1 MQFQEYAYQH
11 MDALSL
17 QKQLSELAEQIQQA
31 KTIEQVQDC
40 IKKVDTI
47 RRFVATQVSLVE
59 IRHTADTKDAYYTKE
74 QEYLDTVLPELEKDY
89 EKINRALLESS
100 FLEELKHRLPETFF
114 LQKEMDLKA
123 FDPIIIED
131 MQEENRLMTKYQA
144 LIASAEIPFDGEIY
158 NLSSLE
164 VKTNSSDRIVR
175 KRALQAYWNWFEQH
189 EEEVA
194 QIFDQMIKVRTRMAQ
209 KLGYDNFIAL
219 GYARMHRYDYNQE
232 DVAKYRRQVLKDVV
246 PLCSALYKR
255 QQKRLGYDTLH
266 AWDEKVEFLQGNP
279 TPKYDRA
286 ELVKRA
292 QKMYHELSKETG
304 VFFDFMV
311 EHDLLDLDSKPGKAA
326 GGYCTFMPDYKSPFI
341 FANFNQTQHDA
352 EVLTHEAGHAY
363 QIYESR
369 DIYPSD
375 CVWPTYESCEIHSMS
390 MEFFTHPWMQSF
402 FEEDV
407 NRYYYSHMAGSLKF
421 LPYGVLVDHFQHE
434 VYTNPEMSHKERM
447 DTWRRLEKEYLPHKN
462 YEEVEILERGGWWM
476 RQAHIFMSP
485 FYYIDYTLAQ
495 VCAMQFWARM
505 ENKDPKAF
513 EDYQHICKI
522 GGTLP
527 FRKIVK
533 EAGLIVPFE
542 EGCLAQVTGSVSQW
556 LDEISEEELTA

>member
-59 IRHTADTKDAYYTKE
+59 IRHTVDTKDAYYTKE

-89 EKINRALLESS
+89 EKINRALLEST
-100 FLEELKHRLPETFF
+100 FLDDLKQRLPETFF

-402 FEEDV
+402 FEEDI

-434 VYTNPEMSHKERM
+434 VYTHPEMSHKERM

>member
-17 QKQLSELAEQIQQA
+17 QKQLSELAEQIQQV
-31 KTIEQVQDC
+31 KTIKQVQDC

-59 IRHTADTKDAYYTKE
+59 IRHTIDTKDAYYTKE

-311 EHDLLDLDSKPGKAA
+311 EHELLDLDSKPGKAA

-434 VYTNPEMSHKERM
+434 VYTHPEMSHKERM

>member
-59 IRHTADTKDAYYTKE
+59 IRHTVDTKDAYYTKE

-89 EKINRALLESS
+89 EKINRALLEST
-100 FLEELKHRLPETFF
+100 FLDDLKQRLPETFF

-164 VKTNSSDRIVR
+164 VKTNSSDRQVR

-194 QIFDQMIKVRTRMAQ
+194 QIFDQMIKVRTCMAQ
-209 KLGYDNFIAL
+209 KLRYDNFIAL
-219 GYARMHRYDYNQE
+219 GYARMHRYDYDQE
-232 DVAKYRRQVLKDVV
+232 DVAKYRRQVLEDVV

-402 FEEDV
+402 FEEDT

-434 VYTNPEMSHKERM
+434 VYTHPEMSHKERM

>member
-31 KTIEQVQDC
+31 NNIEQVQDC

-59 IRHTADTKDAYYTKE
+59 IRHTVDTKDAYYTKE

-144 LIASAEIPFDGEIY
+144 LIASAELPFDGEIY

-175 KRALQAYWNWFEQH
+175 KHALQAYWNWFEQH

-311 EHDLLDLDSKPGKAA
+311 EHELLDLDSKPGKAA

-434 VYTNPEMSHKERM
+434 VYAHPEMSHKERM

-542 EGCLAQVTGSVSQW
+542 EGCLEQVTGSVSQW

>member
-59 IRHTADTKDAYYTKE
+59 IRHTVDTKDAYYTKE

-100 FLEELKHRLPETFF
+100 FLEELKQRLPETFF

-164 VKTNSSDRIVR
+164 VKTNSSDRQVR

-219 GYARMHRYDYNQE
+219 GYARMHRYDYDQE

-311 EHDLLDLDSKPGKAA
+311 EHELLDLDSKPGKAA

-434 VYTNPEMSHKERM
+434 VYAHPEMSHQERM

>member
-59 IRHTADTKDAYYTKE
+59 IRHTVDTKDAYYTKE

-164 VKTNSSDRIVR
+164 VKTNSSDRQVR

-311 EHDLLDLDSKPGKAA
+311 EHELLDLDSKPGKAA

>member
-31 KTIEQVQDC
+31 KTIKQVQDC

-59 IRHTADTKDAYYTKE
+59 IRHTVDTKDAYYTKE

-311 EHDLLDLDSKPGKAA
+311 EHELLDLDSKPGKAA

-434 VYTNPEMSHKERM
+434 VYTHPEMSHKERM

>member
-59 IRHTADTKDAYYTKE
+59 IRHTVDTKDAYYTKE

-89 EKINRALLESS
+89 EKINRALLEST
-100 FLEELKHRLPETFF
+100 FLDDLKQRLPETFF

-434 VYTNPEMSHKERM
+434 VYTHPEMSHKERM

>member
-31 KTIEQVQDC
+31 NNIEQVQDC

-59 IRHTADTKDAYYTKE
+59 IRHTVDTKDAYYTKE

-123 FDPIIIED
+123 FDSIIIED

-175 KRALQAYWNWFEQH
+175 KHALQAYWNWFEQH

-219 GYARMHRYDYNQE
+219 GYARMHRYDYDQE

-255 QQKRLGYDTLH
+255 QQNRLGYDTLH

-286 ELVKRA
+286 ALVKRA

-311 EHDLLDLDSKPGKAA
+311 EHELLDLDSKPGKAA

-434 VYTNPEMSHKERM
+434 VYAHPEMSHKERM

-513 EDYQHICKI
+513 EDYQHICKV

-542 EGCLAQVTGSVSQW
+542 EGCLEQVTGSVSQW

>member
-59 IRHTADTKDAYYTKE
+59 IRHTVDTKDAYYTKE

-255 QQKRLGYDTLH
+255 QQKCLGYDTLH

-434 VYTNPEMSHKERM
+434 VYTHPEMSHKERM

-495 VCAMQFWARM
+495 VCAMQFWARI

>member
-31 KTIEQVQDC
+31 NNIEQVQDC

-59 IRHTADTKDAYYTKE
+59 IRHTVDTKDAYYTKE

-434 VYTNPEMSHKERM
+434 VYAHPEMSHQERM

>member
-59 IRHTADTKDAYYTKE
+59 IRHTVDTKDAYYTKE
-74 QEYLDTVLPELEKDY
+74 QEYLDTVLPELENDY

-219 GYARMHRYDYNQE
+219 GYARMHRYDYDQE

-434 VYTNPEMSHKERM
+434 VYTHPEMSHKERM

-556 LDEISEEELTA
+556 LDEINEEELTA

>member
-59 IRHTADTKDAYYTKE
+59 IRHTVDTKDAYYTKE

-89 EKINRALLESS
+89 EKINRALLEST
-100 FLEELKHRLPETFF
+100 FLDDLKQRLPETFF

-434 VYTNPEMSHKERM
+434 VYTHPEMSHKERM

-542 EGCLAQVTGSVSQW
+542 EGCLAQVTGSVSQ
-556 LDEISEEELTA
+556 

>member
-31 KTIEQVQDC
+31 KTIEQVQDY

-59 IRHTADTKDAYYTKE
+59 IRHTVDTKDAYYTKE

-311 EHDLLDLDSKPGKAA
+311 EHELLDLDSKPGKAA

-421 LPYGVLVDHFQHE
+421 LPYGVLVDHFQYE
-434 VYTNPEMSHKERM
+434 VYTHPEMSHKERM

>member
-59 IRHTADTKDAYYTKE
+59 IRHTVDTKDAYYTKE

-89 EKINRALLESS
+89 EKINRALLEST
-100 FLEELKHRLPETFF
+100 FLDDLKQRLPETFF

-164 VKTNSSDRIVR
+164 VKTNSSDRQVR

-219 GYARMHRYDYNQE
+219 GYARMHRYDYDQE

-311 EHDLLDLDSKPGKAA
+311 EHELLDLDSKPGKAA

>member
-31 KTIEQVQDC
+31 NNIEQVQDC
-40 IKKVDTI
+40 IKKIDTI

-59 IRHTADTKDAYYTKE
+59 IRHTVDTKDAYYTKE

-123 FDPIIIED
+123 FDSIIIED

-175 KRALQAYWNWFEQH
+175 KHALQAYWNWFEQH

-219 GYARMHRYDYNQE
+219 GYARMHRYDYDQE

-286 ELVKRA
+286 ALVKRA

-311 EHDLLDLDSKPGKAA
+311 EHELLDLDSKPGKAA

-434 VYTNPEMSHKERM
+434 VYAHPEMSHKERM

-542 EGCLAQVTGSVSQW
+542 EGCLEQVTGSVSQW

>member
-31 KTIEQVQDC
+31 NNIEQVQDC

-59 IRHTADTKDAYYTKE
+59 IRHTVDTKDAYYTKE

-434 VYTNPEMSHKERM
+434 VYTHPEMSHKERM

>member
-59 IRHTADTKDAYYTKE
+59 IRHTVDTKDAYYTKE

-89 EKINRALLESS
+89 EKINRTLLEST
-100 FLEELKHRLPETFF
+100 FLDDLKHRLPETFF

-209 KLGYDNFIAL
+209 KLGYNNFIAL

-286 ELVKRA
+286 ALVKRA

-311 EHDLLDLDSKPGKAA
+311 EHELLDLDSKPGKAA

-434 VYTNPEMSHKERM
+434 VYAHPEMSHQERM

>member
-59 IRHTADTKDAYYTKE
+59 IRHTVDTKDAYYTKE

-219 GYARMHRYDYNQE
+219 GYARMHRYDYDQE

-311 EHDLLDLDSKPGKAA
+311 EHELLDLDSKPGKAA

-421 LPYGVLVDHFQHE
+421 LPYGVLVDHFQYE
-434 VYTNPEMSHKERM
+434 VYTHPEMSHKERM

-476 RQAHIFMSP
+476 CQAHIFMSP

>member
-59 IRHTADTKDAYYTKE
+59 IRHTVDTKDAYYTKE

-164 VKTNSSDRIVR
+164 VKTNSSDRQVR

-232 DVAKYRRQVLKDVV
+232 DVVKYRRQVLKDVV

-311 EHDLLDLDSKPGKAA
+311 EHELLDLDSKPGKAA

-407 NRYYYSHMAGSLKF
+407 NRYSYSHMAGSLKF

-434 VYTNPEMSHKERM
+434 VYTHPEMSHQERM

>member
-59 IRHTADTKDAYYTKE
+59 IRHTVDTKDAYYTKE

-255 QQKRLGYDTLH
+255 QQKRLGYNTLH

-311 EHDLLDLDSKPGKAA
+311 EHELLDLDSKPGKAA

-434 VYTNPEMSHKERM
+434 VYTNPEMSHQERM

-542 EGCLAQVTGSVSQW
+542 EGCLEQVTGSVSQW

>member
-59 IRHTADTKDAYYTKE
+59 IRHTVDTKDAYYTKE

-89 EKINRALLESS
+89 EKINRTLLESS

-311 EHDLLDLDSKPGKAA
+311 EHELLDLDSKPGKAA

-542 EGCLAQVTGSVSQW
+542 EGCLEQVTGSVSQW

>member
-31 KTIEQVQDC
+31 NNIEQVQDC

-59 IRHTADTKDAYYTKE
+59 IRHTVDTKDAYYTKE

-144 LIASAEIPFDGEIY
+144 LIASAELPFDGEIY

-175 KRALQAYWNWFEQH
+175 KHALQAYWNWFEQH

-434 VYTNPEMSHKERM
+434 VYTHPEMSHKERM

>member
-59 IRHTADTKDAYYTKE
+59 IRHTVDTKDAYYTKE

-164 VKTNSSDRIVR
+164 VKTNSSDRQVR

-434 VYTNPEMSHKERM
+434 VYTHPEMSHKERM
-447 DTWRRLEKEYLPHKN
+447 DTWRRLEKEYLPHKK

>member
-31 KTIEQVQDC
+31 NNIEQVQDC

-59 IRHTADTKDAYYTKE
+59 IRHTVDTKDAYYTKE

-542 EGCLAQVTGSVSQW
+542 EGCLEQVTGSVSQW

>member
-59 IRHTADTKDAYYTKE
+59 IRHTVDTKDAYYTKE

-100 FLEELKHRLPETFF
+100 FLEELKQRLPETFC

-164 VKTNSSDRIVR
+164 VKTNSSDRQVR

-219 GYARMHRYDYNQE
+219 GYARMHRYDYDQE

>member
-31 KTIEQVQDC
+31 NNIEQVQDC

-59 IRHTADTKDAYYTKE
+59 IRHTVDTKDAYYTKE

-144 LIASAEIPFDGEIY
+144 LIASAELPFDGEIY

-175 KRALQAYWNWFEQH
+175 KHALQAYWNWFEQH

-434 VYTNPEMSHKERM
+434 VYTHPEMSRKERM

>member
-59 IRHTADTKDAYYTKE
+59 IRHTVDTKDAYYTKE

-164 VKTNSSDRIVR
+164 VKTNSSDRQVR

-219 GYARMHRYDYNQE
+219 GYARMHRYDYDQE

-286 ELVKRA
+286 ESVKRA

-434 VYTNPEMSHKERM
+434 VYTHPEMSHKERM

>member
-31 KTIEQVQDC
+31 KTIKQVQDC

-59 IRHTADTKDAYYTKE
+59 IRHTVDTKDAYYTKE

-219 GYARMHRYDYNQE
+219 GYARMHRYDYDQE

-255 QQKRLGYDTLH
+255 QQKRLGYNTLH

-434 VYTNPEMSHKERM
+434 VYTHPEMSHQERM

>member
-59 IRHTADTKDAYYTKE
+59 IRHTVDTKDAYYTKE
-74 QEYLDTVLPELEKDY
+74 QEYLDTVLPELENDY

-164 VKTNSSDRIVR
+164 VKTNSFDRQVR

-219 GYARMHRYDYNQE
+219 GYARMHRYDYDQE

-434 VYTNPEMSHKERM
+434 VYAHPEMSHKERM
-447 DTWRRLEKEYLPHKN
+447 DTWRRLEKKYLPHKN

>member
-59 IRHTADTKDAYYTKE
+59 IRHTVDTKDAYYTKE

-164 VKTNSSDRIVR
+164 VKTNSSDRQVR

-219 GYARMHRYDYNQE
+219 GYARMHRYDYDQE

-542 EGCLAQVTGSVSQW
+542 EGCLEQVTGSVSQW

>member
-31 KTIEQVQDC
+31 KTIKQVQDC

-47 RRFVATQVSLVE
+47 RCFVATQVSLVE
-59 IRHTADTKDAYYTKE
+59 IRHTVDTKDAYYTKE

-219 GYARMHRYDYNQE
+219 GYARMHRYDYDQE

-311 EHDLLDLDSKPGKAA
+311 EHELLDLDSKPGKAA

-434 VYTNPEMSHKERM
+434 VYAHPEMSHKERM

>member
-31 KTIEQVQDC
+31 KTIKQVQDC

-59 IRHTADTKDAYYTKE
+59 IRHTVDTKDAYYTKE

-89 EKINRALLESS
+89 EKINRTLLEST
-100 FLEELKHRLPETFF
+100 FLDDLKHRLPETFF

-286 ELVKRA
+286 ALVKRA

-311 EHDLLDLDSKPGKAA
+311 EHELLDLDSKPGKAA

-434 VYTNPEMSHKERM
+434 VYTHPEMSHKERM

>member
-17 QKQLSELAEQIQQA
+17 QKQLSELDEQIQQA
-31 KTIEQVQDC
+31 NNIEQVQDC

-59 IRHTADTKDAYYTKE
+59 IRNTVDTKDAYYTKE

-144 LIASAEIPFDGEIY
+144 LIASAELPFDGEIY

-175 KRALQAYWNWFEQH
+175 KHALQAYWNWFEQH

-219 GYARMHRYDYNQE
+219 GYARMHRYDYDQE

-286 ELVKRA
+286 ALVKRA

-311 EHDLLDLDSKPGKAA
+311 EHELLDLDSKPGKAA

-352 EVLTHEAGHAY
+352 EVLTPEAGHAY

-390 MEFFTHPWMQSF
+390 MELFTHPWMQSF

-434 VYTNPEMSHKERM
+434 VYAHPEMSHKERM

-462 YEEVEILERGGWWM
+462 YEEVEILERGCWWM

-542 EGCLAQVTGSVSQW
+542 EGCLEQVTGSVSQW

>member
-59 IRHTADTKDAYYTKE
+59 IRHTVDTKDAYYTKE

-89 EKINRALLESS
+89 EKINRALLEST
-100 FLEELKHRLPETFF
+100 FLDDLKQRLPETFF

-164 VKTNSSDRIVR
+164 VKTNSSDRQVR

-219 GYARMHRYDYNQE
+219 GYARMHRYDYDQD

>member
-31 KTIEQVQDC
+31 KTIKQVQDC

-59 IRHTADTKDAYYTKE
+59 IRHTVDTKDAYYTKE

-164 VKTNSSDRIVR
+164 VKTNSSDRQVR

-219 GYARMHRYDYNQE
+219 GYARMHRYDYDQE

-311 EHDLLDLDSKPGKAA
+311 EHELLDLDSKPGKAA

-434 VYTNPEMSHKERM
+434 VYAHPEMSHKERM
-447 DTWRRLEKEYLPHKN
+447 DTWRRLEKKYLPHKN

-505 ENKDPKAF
+505 ENKDPKPF

-542 EGCLAQVTGSVSQW
+542 EGCLEQVTGSVSQW

>member
-59 IRHTADTKDAYYTKE
+59 IRHTVDTKDAYYTKE

-311 EHDLLDLDSKPGKAA
+311 EHELLDLDSKPGKAA

-341 FANFNQTQHDA
+341 FANFNQMQHDA

-542 EGCLAQVTGSVSQW
+542 EGCLEQVTGSVSQW

>member
-31 KTIEQVQDC
+31 KTIKQVQDC

-59 IRHTADTKDAYYTKE
+59 IRHTVDTKDVYYTKE

-286 ELVKRA
+286 ALVKRA

-311 EHDLLDLDSKPGKAA
+311 EHELLDLDSKPGKAA

-434 VYTNPEMSHKERM
+434 VYAHPEMSHQERM